1 MNAPAHGRLIG
12 VSLGPGDPGLITRRA
27 WDALHSGARW
37 CYPVKRAAER
47 SYALDIAM
55 RAGIPCPPDAV
66 ELVFPM
72 TRDALALGK
81 AWGRAAERTAALL
94 ATGRDVCFLV
104 EGDASTYATFG
115 HLARAVRALVPTV
128 AVETIAGV
136 NAFAAAAARADV
148 TLAEEDDTV
157 AIIPAAYGVAVID
170 ALIDQFDTLVLMKV
184 KPLINDILDLLERRG
199 LLATSV
205 FVEKAGAPEERVV
218 HALGQLRDTRVNYL
232 SLILVHH
239 PDRPRGPLQRGC
251 RQRTPTHHDIAPNHD
266 TEPA

>member
-1 MNAPAHGRLIG
+1 MNASAPGRLIG

-37 CYPVKRAAER
+37 CYPVKRAAEG

-55 RAGIPCPPDAV
+55 RAGIPCPADAV

-72 TRDALALGK
+72 TRDPLALGK
-81 AWGRAAERTAALL
+81 AWARAAERTAALL
-94 ATGRDVCFLV
+94 AKGHDLAFLV

-115 HLARAVRALVPTV
+115 HLARAVRALMP
-128 AVETIAGV
+128 AVEVDTIAGV

-148 TLAEEDDTV
+148 ALAEEDDTV

-170 ALIDQFDTLVLMKV
+170 RLIDQFDTLVLMKV
-184 KPLINDILDLLERRG
+184 KPLINEILDLLERRG
-199 LLATSV
+199 LLASSV

-218 HALGQLRDTRVNYL
+218 HALGQLRDTKVNYL
-232 SLILVHH
+232 SLILVHN

-251 RQRTPTHHDIAPNHD
+251 RKRTPATTDESPTNEVFIA
-266 TEPA
+266 